1 MGSIATTR
9 GDGGQTGL
17 AGGIRVSKAS
27 LRVDTY
33 GNLDELISTLGF
45 ARSICDDREIAAFA
59 HAVQRELF
67 KVGSVRADTGKEGHR
82 WSRAW

>member
-27 LRVDTY
+27 ARVDTY
-33 GNLDELISTLGF
+33 GNG
-45 ARSICDDREIAAFA
+45 
-59 HAVQRELF
+59 
-67 KVGSVRADTGKEGHR
+67 GSLRAETGKAGNR